1 MRIGVPL
8 KVLGL
13 LSAAAVLIEQATQV
27 SADSSGCTT
36 RYSSTLSAAVYYPE
50 GFGLSGDEHLASRG
64 SITRQVHRDFLDS
77 ECFDPYPCYTFDDGT
92 QVKVATNLP
101 TTCHAIFYLVHPCD
115 KQIGP
120 LRVNFFSSFVIISF
134 ADFGCKFLTI

>member
-27 SADSSGCTT
+27 SADSSGCTI
-36 RYSSTLSAAVYYPE
+36 RYSSTLFAAVYYPE

-101 TTCHAIFYLVHPCD
+101 TTEEWGTMPFLAVATGLGKFNETMCNFILDTVAID
-115 KQIGP
+115 
-120 LRVNFFSSFVIISF
+120 S
-134 ADFGCKFLTI
+134 

>member
-27 SADSSGCTT
+27 SADSSGCTI

-101 TTCHAIFYLVHPCD
+101 TTKEGGTMPFLAAVTGPSRRDETMCNFILDTVAID
-115 KQIGP
+115 
-120 LRVNFFSSFVIISF
+120 S
-134 ADFGCKFLTI
+134 